1 MFSKLNEESKT
12 SNNMIDIHII
22 NNKGF
27 IWNAD
32 DWYILRT
39 THRMLGS
46 LIGTLPSTPRQEDQN
61 GLPCLLLIEEVR
73 LLVEN
78 CICRTVKYPSF
89 TSLHVKETTK
99 INPSD
104 TLPNII
110 IHLDEICSNII
121 EVPLPEFINDLE
133 RIRYKVFKDL
143 WSKGFYLTC
152 GMKFGGDPLAYH
164 AKYIVNCR
172 DLDKQIMVSR
182 SRVSSITN
190 KRMVLAK
197 DDGNS
202 IKYLI
207 YHLDDKSQNNNKI
220 NYTF

>member
-152 GMKFGGDPLAYH
+152 GDPLAYH

>member
-1 MFSKLNEESKT
+1 M
-12 SNNMIDIHII
+12 SNNVIDIHMI

-27 IWNAD
+27 IWNSN

-61 GLPCLLLIEEVR
+61 GLPCLLLPEEVR

-78 CICRTVKYPSF
+78 CIARTVEYPSF
-89 TSLHVKETTK
+89 TSLHTKETAK
-99 INPSD
+99 INPFD
-104 TLPNII
+104 TSPNVM

-121 EVPLPEFINDLE
+121 EVPLPEFMNNLE

-152 GMKFGGDPLAYH
+152 GMKFGGDFLVYEGDPLAYH

-190 KRMVLAK
+190 KKMVLAK

-202 IKYLI
+202 IMYLI
-207 YHLDDKSQNNNKI
+207 YHLDDTSQNNNKI
-220 NYTF
+220 NYSF

>member
-1 MFSKLNEESKT
+1 MESKT
-12 SNNMIDIHII
+12 SNNVIDIHMI

-27 IWNAD
+27 IWNAN
-32 DWYILRT
+32 DWCILRT
-39 THRMLGS
+39 THRVLGS

-61 GLPCLLLIEEVR
+61 GLPCLLLPEEVR

-78 CICRTVKYPSF
+78 CIARTVAYPSF
-89 TSLHVKETTK
+89 TALCSKETAK
-99 INPSD
+99 INPFETSPD
-104 TLPNII
+104 VM

-121 EVPLPEFINDLE
+121 EVPLPVFINDLE

-152 GMKFGGDPLAYH
+152 GDPLAYH

-190 KRMVLAK
+190 KKMVLAK

-202 IKYLI
+202 IMYLI
-207 YHLDDKSQNNNKI
+207 YHLDDTSRNNNKI
-220 NYTF
+220 NYSF